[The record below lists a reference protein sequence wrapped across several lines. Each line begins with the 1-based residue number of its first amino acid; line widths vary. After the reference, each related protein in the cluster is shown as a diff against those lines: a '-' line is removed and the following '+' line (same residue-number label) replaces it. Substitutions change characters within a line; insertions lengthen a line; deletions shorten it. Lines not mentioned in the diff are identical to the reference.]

1 LNRFRRES
9 KVIYTHLI
17 ARVFG
22 DSVSTFKPEGVMPAL
37 VTPFTRDGDISED
50 GYKQVIDYTIEKGV
64 TGVVAL
70 GTTGEFSYLRTEE
83 RKKMLKS
90 TIEFVDGRVPI
101 IAGTGQHSTRATIEL
116 TKYAADLG
124 CDAALVISPYYLR
137 PADKGY
143 YEHYEAV
150 ARKGNLPVIM
160 YNIPQCTLGV
170 LNSNVVEDLAEL
182 DNIIGIK
189 DSSGS
194 VPYILELIQKLQSKI
209 EVIIGAD
216 ECFLSAVVAGSK
228 AAIMASANVIP
239 HIWLE
244 IMKLAQ
250 NGRVEEAAKLQQ
262 STQTFARM
270 VLKYGAAPPV
280 KAALRM
286 LGVNAG
292 RSRMPLNSGGTLTPE
307 IKEEIRIELEKM
319 GLIENL
325 EHPTVQ
331 TEIQIL
337 EFLKGQG
344 ISLEHSSDLLTSNS
358 TNNLISV
365 GVVAGPKTG
374 SIGHA
379 FVRLLT
385 TPKIGH
391 EALTVILEPN
401 LAVKP
406 SSLMLPIRK
415 IQSMRQAS
423 LFYGPVQS
431 GAAKAITSLLEAG
444 KIPKKSLNDDVAI
457 FALDIDLNA
466 RNRREI
472 TASTQQAVEN
482 ALAGIWR

>member
-1 LNRFRRES
+1 
-9 KVIYTHLI
+9 
-17 ARVFG
+17 
-22 DSVSTFKPEGVMPAL
+22 MPAL
-37 VTPFTRDGDISED
+37 VTPFTRDGDISEE
-50 GYKQVIDYTIEKGV
+50 GYKQVIDYTIDKGV

-83 RKKMLKS
+83 RKKMLKL
-90 TIEFVDGRVPI
+90 TIEYVDGRVPI
-101 IAGTGQHSTRATIEL
+101 IAGTGQHSTRATVEL
-116 TKYAADLG
+116 TKFAADLG
-124 CDAALVISPYYLR
+124 CDASLVISPYYLR

-143 YEHYEAV
+143 YEHYEEV
-150 ARKGNLPVIM
+150 ARKGNLPILL

-182 DNIIGIK
+182 DNVVGIK

-194 VPYILELIQKLQSKI
+194 VPYILELIQKLKGKI

-216 ECFLSAVVAGSK
+216 ENFLSAVVAGSN

-244 IMKLAQ
+244 IMKLAKS
-250 NGRVEEAAKLQQ
+250 GKVEEAAKLQR

-270 VLKYGAAPPV
+270 VLKHGAAPPV

-286 LGVNAG
+286 LGINAG

-307 IKEEIRIELEKM
+307 TKEEIRIELEKM
-319 GLIENL
+319 GVIDTL
-325 EHPTVQ
+325 EHPSVQ
-331 TEIQIL
+331 KDIQIVD
-337 EFLKGQG
+337 FLKGQG
-344 ISLEHSSDLLTSNS
+344 ITLGHSADLMTSNAAND
-358 TNNLISV
+358 TVSV
-365 GVVAGPKTG
+365 GIVAGPKTG

-385 TPKIGH
+385 VPKIGH

-406 SSLMLPIRK
+406 SSLMIPTRK

-431 GAAKAITSLLEAG
+431 GAVKAIATFLESG
-444 KIPKKSLNDDVAI
+444 KIPEKSLTDGIVI
-457 FALDIDLNA
+457 IALDIDLNA
-466 RNRREI
+466 RDRREI
-472 TASTQQAVEN
+472 TAATQQAVQS

>member
-1 LNRFRRES
+1 
-9 KVIYTHLI
+9 
-17 ARVFG
+17 
-22 DSVSTFKPEGVMPAL
+22 MPAL
-37 VTPFTRDGDISED
+37 VTPFTRDGDINED
-50 GYKQVIDYTIEKGV
+50 GYKQVIDYTIDKGV

-83 RKKMLKS
+83 RKKMLKL
-90 TIEFVDGRVPI
+90 TIEYVDGRVPI
-101 IAGTGQHSTRATIEL
+101 IAGTGQHSTQATVEL
-116 TKYAADLG
+116 TKFAADLG
-124 CDAALVISPYYLR
+124 CDASIVISPYYLR

-143 YEHYEAV
+143 YEHYEEV
-150 ARKGNLPVIM
+150 ARKGNLPLLL

-182 DNIIGIK
+182 DNIVGIK

-194 VPYILELIQKLQSKI
+194 VPYILELIQKLKGKI

-216 ECFLSAVVAGSK
+216 ENFLSAVVAGSN

-244 IMKLAQ
+244 IMKLARS
-250 NGRVEEAAKLQQ
+250 GKVEEAAKLQR

-286 LGVNAG
+286 MGMNAG

-307 IKEEIRIELEKM
+307 SKEEIRIELEKM
-319 GLIENL
+319 GVIDAL

-331 TEIQIL
+331 KDIQIV

-344 ISLEHSSDLLTSNS
+344 VTLGHSADLMTSNAA
-358 TNNLISV
+358 NDKVSV
-365 GVVAGPKTG
+365 GIVAGPKTG

-385 TPKIGH
+385 APKIGH

-401 LAVKP
+401 LPVKP
-406 SSLMLPIRK
+406 SSLMVPTRK

-431 GAAKAITSLLEAG
+431 GAAKAIATFLESG
-444 KIPKKSLNDDVAI
+444 KIPDKSVTDDLAI
-457 FALDIDLNA
+457 IALDIDLNA
-466 RNRREI
+466 RDRREI
-472 TASTQQAVEN
+472 TAATKQAVEN